1 MTPAPPTV
9 LVVAGTDPLAGA
21 GVVADAMTLRAQL
34 VWPLL
39 VESAIVE
46 QDSHGVSGFWPVDLE
61 LLQRQIRRAAV
72 DATPRVWKTGVLAS
86 PQAVACVLRLHH
98 ELCSGPL
105 VMDPVLR
112 GGTTDGAPLAAG
124 EMVAAL
130 RAALRPGVLVTPNAH
145 ELAALLDTTPA
156 RDVDALAAQTAALQK
171 RSGAIVLGKGGHL
184 EDGVG
189 TDVLAMD
196 GDLQVLAPHHWAHRD
211 VHGTGCRLAS
221 AIAAGLAH
229 GNDVI
234 TAVQRA
240 REWMAGL
247 PVVRIG
253 KGRPQFLI

>member
-21 GVVADAMTLRAQL
+21 GVVADAMTLRALQ

-46 QDSHGVSGFWPVDLE
+46 QDSHGVVGFWPVDLD
-61 LLQRQIRRAAV
+61 LLQRQIRRAAA
-72 DATPRVWKTGVLAS
+72 DAAPRVWKTGVLAS

-98 ELCSGPL
+98 ELCAGPL

-112 GGTTDGAPLAAG
+112 GGTAHGAPLASG
-124 EMVAAL
+124 EMAAAL
-130 RAALRPGVLVTPNAH
+130 RAALRPGVLVTPNAP
-145 ELAALLDTTPA
+145 ELAALLETTPA
-156 RDVDALAAQTAALQK
+156 RDVDALAVQTAALQQ
-171 RSGAIVLGKGGHL
+171 RTGAMVLGKGGHL
-184 EDGVG
+184 ETGTG
-189 TDVLAMD
+189 TDILAMD
-196 GDLQVLAPHHWAHRD
+196 GDLQVLPPQRWAHGD

-229 GNDVI
+229 GHDVV
-234 TAVQRA
+234 TAVQLA

-253 KGRPQFLI
+253 KGRAQFLI